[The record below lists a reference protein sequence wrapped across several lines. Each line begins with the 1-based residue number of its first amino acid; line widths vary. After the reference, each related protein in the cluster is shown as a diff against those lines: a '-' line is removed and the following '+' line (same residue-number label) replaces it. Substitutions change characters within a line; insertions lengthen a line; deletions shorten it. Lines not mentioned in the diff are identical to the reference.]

1 MEKLQSLLHPDFNS
15 TMNRHIIS
23 QNGSRLAERRM
34 GKDEMAA
41 GGRMYIQIS
50 QGGTSEAAVTRQY
63 VAMALLMGTECLR
76 FAVLLLLLPVIP
88 EDSYLS
94 LIWFKFL

>member
-1 MEKLQSLLHPDFNS
+1 
-15 TMNRHIIS
+15 
-23 QNGSRLAERRM
+23 M

-41 GGRMYIQIS
+41 GGRMYIQIL
-50 QGGTSEAAVTRQY
+50 QGGTPEAAVTRQS
-63 VAMALLMGTECLR
+63 VAMALLMGTECQR
-76 FAVLLLLLPVIP
+76 FAVLLLLLPAIP